1 MVCWERKNKNVK
13 RKKLKNEE
21 IKNEELTDEQVNEA
35 VGGETIE
42 TGSSIDSYKCYVCG
56 KNFDCIPP
64 YYIEGRPFCIN
75 CYLDYKIDLRH
86 EREHI
91 R

>member
-1 MVCWERKNKNVK
+1 MSDK
-13 RKKLKNEE
+13 KKLSNEE

-42 TGSSIDSYKCYVCG
+42 TGSSIDSYKCYACDKKFDG
-56 KNFDCIPP
+56 KPP
-64 YYIEGRPFCIN
+64 YYVEGRPSCIR
-75 CYLDYKIDLRH
+75 CYLEYKMDLRH
-86 EREHI
+86 ERDLL